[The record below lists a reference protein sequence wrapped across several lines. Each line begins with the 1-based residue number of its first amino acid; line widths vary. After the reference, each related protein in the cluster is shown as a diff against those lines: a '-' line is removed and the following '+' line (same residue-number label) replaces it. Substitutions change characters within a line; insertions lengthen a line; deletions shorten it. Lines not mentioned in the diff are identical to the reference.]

1 MKMKNKNRPQNTLK
15 TFKELFK
22 YFKGYYFVLT
32 LVIIAVIYTSFAQTY
47 GTYMLKDII
56 KYGIEAKDMN
66 YVIKFTSIL
75 GIIYGVGS
83 LSSFF
88 YSTTMVR
95 LSQNVVYKIRKE
107 LYRKII
113 AMPISYF
120 DKNNV
125 GSIMTYFTNDVES
138 MINGLNVSLV
148 NMLFSICNIIGTILG
163 MLFISIEL
171 SLIAFVIIG
180 ITVFFI
186 YYNAKKCRKY
196 YRKQQ
201 DCLSSLN
208 SVIEEDLRGI
218 KVNKAFLHEDKSF
231 VKFDKANKEW
241 KDASTSAFFH
251 SQYNTPFIVSLSY
264 LNFALCTI
272 VGVFFIKNGRLDGIG
287 SLTSFTIFVRQS
299 GQPFNFFTIHLNNLL
314 TMLAGAE
321 RIFDFLHKEEENVK
335 DKGTVRLIKKDDST
349 YYWEKE
355 NGELTPLK
363 GDVVFNDVTFGYNKN
378 KIILHNV
385 SFYASRGEKIAFVGS
400 TGAGKTTII
409 SLISRFYDIQSG
421 EITLDG
427 ISIYDMKLESL
438 RRATSLVTQDTHIFT
453 DTIYNNI
460 RFPRMHSTKEEV
472 IEASKIGGAYDFIQK
487 LKDKYDTPLYDDAIN
502 LSQGERQLVALSR
515 AAISKPPLLILDE
528 ATSNIDTR
536 SEKLIEKSMD
546 QLMENRTSLVIAHR
560 LSTVRNATAIIVL
573 DHGRIIERGNHD
585 ALIEKKG
592 AYYSL
597 YKGITELS

>member
-1 MKMKNKNRPQNTLK
+1 MSKR
-15 TFKELFK
+15 
-22 YFKGYYFVLT
+22 
-32 LVIIAVIYTSFAQTY
+32 
-47 GTYMLKDII
+47 
-56 KYGIEAKDMN
+56 
-66 YVIKFTSIL
+66 SI
-75 GIIYGVGS
+75 
-83 LSSFF
+83 
-88 YSTTMVR
+88 
-95 LSQNVVYKIRKE
+95 
-107 LYRKII
+107 
-113 AMPISYF
+113 
-120 DKNNV
+120 NN
-125 GSIMTYFTNDVES
+125 
-138 MINGLNVSLV
+138 
-148 NMLFSICNIIGTILG
+148 CN
-163 MLFISIEL
+163 
-171 SLIAFVIIG
+171 
-180 ITVFFI
+180 
-186 YYNAKKCRKY
+186 
-196 YRKQQ
+196 
-201 DCLSSLN
+201 
-208 SVIEEDLRGI
+208 
-218 KVNKAFLHEDKSF
+218 
-231 VKFDKANKEW
+231 
-241 KDASTSAFFH
+241 
-251 SQYNTPFIVSLSY
+251 
-264 LNFALCTI
+264 
-272 VGVFFIKNGRLDGIG
+272 
-287 SLTSFTIFVRQS
+287 
-299 GQPFNFFTIHLNNLL
+299 
-314 TMLAGAE
+314 
-321 RIFDFLHKEEENVK
+321 
-335 DKGTVRLIKKDDST
+335 
-349 YYWEKE
+349 YWEKE